1 MPKNTIANQLRT
13 FAQSKV
19 KSNFIP
25 QQLPMVKFAR
35 DSEMF
40 KAKQEEYLLQRNS
53 QIEASGKSIFDD
65 TVNAMFTFSSK
76 TQSVTKPPDLPRS
89 HQTPL

>member
-13 FAQSKV
+13 LAQTKA
-19 KSNFIP
+19 KSNSIP

-40 KAKQEEYLLQRNS
+40 KAMQEE
-53 QIEASGKSIFDD
+53 
-65 TVNAMFTFSSK
+65 
-76 TQSVTKPPDLPRS
+76 
-89 HQTPL
+89 

>member
-13 FAQSKV
+13 LAQTKA
-19 KSNFIP
+19 KSNSIP

-40 KAKQEEYLLQRNS
+40 KAKQEE
-53 QIEASGKSIFDD
+53 
-65 TVNAMFTFSSK
+65 
-76 TQSVTKPPDLPRS
+76 
-89 HQTPL
+89 